1 MRHLVSVPAPGS
13 APPATGSASSG
24 SVGSTGSA
32 GLTGPAASLT
42 GSVGPN
48 GSGPSGAVGAGSVGS
63 LTSAGA
69 GSESAGLE
77 SGVAAVAPSDRG
89 PSGPGSV
96 DSSAG
101 VPVQRGSG
109 PASQEDEEL
118 VHALRRGEPGA
129 AEALYRRLYPAVS
142 RTLWRILQATTPDH
156 DDLIQVTFERVIRTL
171 LDGRFAGACSLTT
184 WASSIASHAA
194 LDSLRSRAR
203 ERRLF
208 VDQESVSGWEGSWV
222 SDGERSIHARSE
234 VKELQGI
241 LARMNPQ
248 HVRAVI
254 LYDVLGHSL
263 AEMAQVLGISEAA
276 AQSRLSRG
284 RKELLRRGGSKL
296 GRKS

>member
-13 APPATGSASSG
+13 ASPNAGSASG
-24 SVGSTGSA
+24 VGPASSA
-32 GLTGPAASLT
+32 GA
-42 GSVGPN
+42 
-48 GSGPSGAVGAGSVGS
+48 AGSVAAPGS
-63 LTSAGA
+63 APMSAGPDNVMAA
-69 GSESAGLE
+69 G
-77 SGVAAVAPSDRG
+77 SDRG
-89 PSGPGSV
+89 SSEPGLVESLAGAPS
-96 DSSAG
+96 
-101 VPVQRGSG
+101 QRGSG

-263 AEMAQVLGISEAA
+263 VEMAQVLGISEAA

-284 RKELLRRGGSKL
+284 RKELLRRSGSKL